1 MPGTVESTPPNG
13 RRRRADAEEN
23 SERILDAAAQLLQA
37 EPEAG
42 LEEIAA
48 AAGVSRSTIYRHF
61 TSRVELVRHVG
72 RRAREAADANQV
84 DALRPPGE
92 LAGGPSPLDVADVL
106 NKVPP
111 HLLGEQI
118 VSEAQRLTG
127 VTSVALYPVSYTHLT
142 LPTTPYV

>member
-1 MPGTVESTPPNG
+1 MSKTSLGDEG
-13 RRRRADAEEN
+13 RRRLRADAEAN
-23 SERILDAAAQLLQA
+23 TERIVQAAMELLRA

-61 TSRVELVRHVG
+61 GSREAL
-72 RRAREAADANQV
+72 AREAAQRMQEAADANED

-92 LAGGPSPLDVADVL
+92 LAGGPTPLDVADVL

-111 HLLGEQI
+111 HLLGDQI
-118 VSEAQRLTG
+118 VSEAQRLAG
-127 VTSVALYPVSYTHLT
+127 VTAVAL
-142 LPTTPYV
+142 